1 MKHPAPTSE
10 RSAFPYGAVMNQQA
24 AQTPIATPDRA
35 LTRADDE
42 LANAYLQ
49 QLQALAS
56 EISLA
61 MEAIA
66 TNALTSFQESVA
78 RQEMLCHM
86 IAGIAKTIRAKVWS
100 PEQHLLV
107 SDRFLEARIRETS
120 EAIRRQN
127 LQYAALLRHSG
138 RSIALLSS
146 LCQSHTGQFQ
156 EARGPRSKRETWS
169 CEM

>member
-1 MKHPAPTSE
+1 MK
-10 RSAFPYGAVMNQQA
+10 QQA
-24 AQTPIATPDRA
+24 VQIPDR
-35 LTRADDE
+35 TSNRPDDE
-42 LANAYLQ
+42 LANAYLL
-49 QLQALAS
+49 QLQDLAS
-56 EISLA
+56 EISRA

-66 TNALTSFQESVA
+66 ANTLTTFQESVA

-100 PEQHLLV
+100 PDQHLLV

-120 EAIRRQN
+120 ETIRRQN

-138 RSIALLSS
+138 RSIALLAS
-146 LCQSHTGQFQ
+146 LCQSHTGQTQ
-156 EARGPRSKRETWS
+156 EARGPRLKRQTWS

>member
-1 MKHPAPTSE
+1 M
-10 RSAFPYGAVMNQQA
+10 QDQA
-24 AQTPIATPDRA
+24 MSRP
-35 LTRADDE
+35 DDE
-42 LANAYLQ
+42 IANAYLL
-49 QLQALAS
+49 QLQDLAF
-56 EISLA
+56 EISRA

-66 TNALTSFQESVA
+66 TNSLASFQESVA

-100 PEQHLLV
+100 SEQHLLV

-120 EAIRRQN
+120 EAIRKQN

-138 RSIALLSS
+138 RSIALLAS
-146 LCQSHTGQFQ
+146 LCQSHSGQFQ
-156 EARGPRSKRETWS
+156 EARGSRLKRQTWS

>member
-1 MKHPAPTSE
+1 
-10 RSAFPYGAVMNQQA
+10 MNQPA
-24 AQTPIATPDRA
+24 VQTPIRA
-35 LTRADDE
+35 QDQALSRPDDE
-42 LANAYLQ
+42 IANAYLL
-49 QLQALAS
+49 QLQDLAF
-56 EISLA
+56 EISRA

-66 TNALTSFQESVA
+66 TNSLASFQESVA

-86 IAGIAKTIRAKVWS
+86 IAGIAKTIRGKVWS

-120 EAIRRQN
+120 EAIRKQN

-138 RSIALLSS
+138 RSIALLVS
-146 LCQSHTGQFQ
+146 LCQSHSGQFQ
-156 EARGPRSKRETWS
+156 EARGSRLKRQTWS